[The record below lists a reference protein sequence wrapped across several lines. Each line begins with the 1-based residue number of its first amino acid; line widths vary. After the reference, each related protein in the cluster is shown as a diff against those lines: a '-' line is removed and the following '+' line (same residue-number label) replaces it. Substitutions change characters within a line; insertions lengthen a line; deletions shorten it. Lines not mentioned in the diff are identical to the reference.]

1 MDVEAPLEIGD
12 DVGALMVALVM
23 QGDGDVEV
31 PEVLLALDHG
41 EGAPDLLALG
51 HVKLAAEEEP
61 GLGPGYRGEYCAMVR
76 ND

>member
-1 MDVEAPLEIGD
+1 MDVEAPLEVGD
-12 DVGALMVALVM
+12 DPGVSTLVM
-23 QGDGDVEV
+23 QGDGHVEV
-31 PEVLLALDHG
+31 PEALLALDHG

-61 GLGPGYRGEYCAMVR
+61 GLGPECRGEYCAMVR

>member
-1 MDVEAPLEIGD
+1 MDVEAALEVGD
-12 DVGALMVALVM
+12 DPGVSALVM
-23 QGDGDVEV
+23 QGDGHVEV

-61 GLGPGYRGEYCAMVR
+61 GLGPEWRGEYCAMVR
-76 ND
+76 NDW

>member
-1 MDVEAPLEIGD
+1 MDVEAPLEVGD
-12 DVGALMVALVM
+12 DPGVSTLVM
-23 QGDGDVEV
+23 QGDGHVEV